1 VNQINIGFRCVLL
14 GEHDNEIV
22 AVDLKPFH
30 PFARCLNGADDAF
43 HLSQVRKR
51 SSGHLR
57 FPFVTSYY
65 L

>member
-1 VNQINIGFRCVLL
+1 
-14 GEHDNEIV
+14 
-22 AVDLKPFH
+22 VDLKPFH